1 MSLTEQC
8 LKLFVP
14 IYLNFVQRYST
25 VFTHY
30 TVEEVGR
37 GWHGGR
43 ELCTRRRVTNTPC
56 ARQSSLG
63 TAQTRHANTPPCCWT
78 GTCSRT
84 RPHTPLKHHQHFF
97 KARHRLH
104 ILLKQTYIISKN
116 FYYITDLRLF
126 KITNNSMFS
135 ICS

>member
-1 MSLTEQC
+1 MILTEQC
-8 LKLFVP
+8 LKSFVP

-25 VFTHY
+25 VFTHCMY
-30 TVEEVGR
+30 SR
-37 GWHGGR
+37 RSRYGGS
-43 ELCTRRRVTNTPC
+43 VTNTPC

-63 TAQTRHANTPPCCWT
+63 TARTRHANTPPCCWT

-84 RPHTPLKHHQHFF
+84 RPHTPLKHHQLFF

-126 KITNNSMFS
+126 KITNNLMFS
-135 ICS
+135 IWS